1 MEMKGGSGVSWGFGD
16 LGTEKREKER
26 IKEKRDHVTCT

>member
-1 MEMKGGSGVSWGFGD
+1 MEMKGGSSVSWGFRG

-26 IKEKRDHVTCT
+26 IKGERGHVTCT